1 MPQAARKKSNGKRV
15 LTIDDDGLARDI
27 YRSILEEQGFEVVGA
42 ADGKSGIELFRKQK
56 FDCVIVDIYMPGMSG
71 LDVIEELDPES
82 TKVPV
87 IAVSGGSV
95 ANASFKSA
103 GPLPLRCRQLSGVGE
118 LLGNCERLAQCCARP
133 PRLRHET
140 HFVKADDE
148 VSPPQRNRSFA

>member
-71 LDVIEELDPES
+71 LDVIERVYGSALE
-82 TKVPV
+82 PV
-87 IAVSGGSV
+87 AALRGAAIALAGAV
-95 ANASFKSA
+95 
-103 GPLPLRCRQLSGVGE
+103 GPLR
-118 LLGNCERLAQCCARP
+118 
-133 PRLRHET
+133 
-140 HFVKADDE
+140 
-148 VSPPQRNRSFA
+148 RSLTAHAAGR